1 MVQSL
6 WEIVWQFLKKLNIEF
21 PYDSIILLLGRYI
34 YLRELKTY
42 VPIKICS
49 RMLRASLFIIAKSR
63 NNLSVYQLMNGLNIM
78 V

>member
-42 VPIKICS
+42 VPIKICT